1 MVILIFS
8 CRRECLSYKAK
19 KEDYENPSTRQLQE
33 LRLFVIRPDD
43 IHVYFQFDSKCINYW
58 LCKNTQHRI
67 SNSLNFQERS
77 LLVTDLGDQNQR
89 LGKQLAE
96 AEEAALDLRA
106 QVGVGIG
113 DGKDSKSIFQVRHLR
128 EQAEAERASVR
139 EQGAYLDSLRLTKS
153 LKGLHPRTQ
162 CTSVQ
167 KRANTSSRAAK
178 TG

>member
-8 CRRECLSYKAK
+8 CRRECLSCKAK

-43 IHVYFQFDSKCINYW
+43 IHMYFQFDSKCINYW

-106 QVGVGIG
+106 QVDNGN
-113 DGKDSKSIFQVRHLR
+113 RWW
-128 EQAEAERASVR
+128 
-139 EQGAYLDSLRLTKS
+139 
-153 LKGLHPRTQ
+153 KGLQEHISGAASEGASWSWESQ
-162 CTSVQ
+162 
-167 KRANTSSRAAK
+167 RAGAGRLPWLTEVNKMLELPPSKNSMYFCSEAS
-178 TG
+178 